1 MLELPIKINDSGTTA
16 LLPVT
21 LLATEILL
29 RTGGG
34 PVGMVMFFKLRPFLV
49 SLAAVFV
56 LSHSAPPQEH
66 LHDET
71 KMAAREIRPFSSCL
85 NPLF

>member
-1 MLELPIKINDSGTTA
+1 
-16 LLPVT
+16 
-21 LLATEILL
+21 
-29 RTGGG
+29 
-34 PVGMVMFFKLRPFLV
+34 MVMFFKLRPFLV